1 MQISD
6 PHHRSGQL
14 TIFVLNDDLHKDSLE
29 ITHLQE
35 QGYIVNSFPIA
46 YSLSTPQ
53 NYPDLF
59 IINIASPKSDVFAL
73 VERIRAQSAQV
84 GILLVISLENQDDR
98 VRAFLSGADNYI
110 VRPYEIEELL
120 ATVGS
125 LARRLQGCGVVLCEG

>member
-14 TIFVLNDDLHKDSLE
+14 TIFVLNDELYKDSLE
-29 ITHLQE
+29 LTHLKE
-35 QGYIVNSFPIA
+35 QGYIANGFPIS
-46 YSLSTPQ
+46 YSLPTPR

-59 IINIASPKSDVFAL
+59 IINTASPKSDAFAL

-125 LARRLQGCGVVLCEG
+125 LARRLQWWNQS